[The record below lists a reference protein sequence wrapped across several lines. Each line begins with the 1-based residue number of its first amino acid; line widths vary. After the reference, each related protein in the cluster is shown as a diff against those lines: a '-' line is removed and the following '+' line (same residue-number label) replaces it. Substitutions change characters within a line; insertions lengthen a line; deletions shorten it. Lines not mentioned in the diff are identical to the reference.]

1 MFGIGSTELLVI
13 LVVALI
19 VLGPKTLASLSKTVG
34 KAVGEF
40 RRVSTDFQRTLNAE
54 AAQEEYEERKRTEK
68 PADAASPAAA
78 TAQPAGT
85 AQPAAGPTAQATTG
99 TAAQPA
105 GAQPAQAAQPAPAAP
120 PAGSPLAQAVS
131 QAAQEAAPRHAEA
144 PRSGAQA

>member
-54 AAQEEYEERKRTEK
+54 AAQEVLARGRHHRVAVADVELATAIRVRHGLRT
-68 PADAASPAAA
+68 PDALQAASCLQLGRDHLLLTGDA
-78 TAQPAGT
+78 TFQRVQG
-85 AQPAAGPTAQATTG
+85 
-99 TAAQPA
+99 
-105 GAQPAQAAQPAPAAP
+105 
-120 PAGSPLAQAVS
+120 LNVS
-131 QAAQEAAPRHAEA
+131 LIT
-144 PRSGAQA
+144 